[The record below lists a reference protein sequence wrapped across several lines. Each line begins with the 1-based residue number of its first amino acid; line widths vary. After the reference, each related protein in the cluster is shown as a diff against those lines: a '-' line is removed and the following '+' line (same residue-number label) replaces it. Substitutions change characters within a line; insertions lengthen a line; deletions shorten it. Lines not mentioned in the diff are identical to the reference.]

1 MTYKRDS
8 LTRFTILLSQ
18 QKTLGEGHR
27 LRNYIIIANL
37 EKRVYREACF
47 FVYTGNGI
55 DTFNRLIR

>member
-1 MTYKRDS
+1 MTHKRDS

-37 EKRVYREACF
+37 EKRLHGGARFLVY
-47 FVYTGNGI
+47 G
-55 DTFNRLIR
+55 